1 MLGDP
6 AALSRGVLVE
16 RRAQLLA
23 GLPSDVDLVV
33 AFVVGDRAGQA
44 GVLPLGEVLT
54 AAAQDG
60 PDPVQRVTGPATVA
74 EALVLDPAPDL
85 VHGVAA
91 ELTT

>member
-23 GLPSDVDLVV
+23 GLPGDVDLVV
-33 AFVVGDRAGQA
+33 AFVGSDRAGQSGLLA
-44 GVLPLGEVLT
+44 LGEVLS

-60 PDPVQRVTGPATVA
+60 PDPVQRSPARPRWPRLSCWTRR
-74 EALVLDPAPDL
+74 
-85 VHGVAA
+85 
-91 ELTT
+91 LTSSTA